1 MYNRNK
7 KRRIKWLPV
16 ALAMLCILAMIL
28 IAVMKRHTVE
38 TVYVEG
44 NQHYSQ
50 EEIKGFVMQGPL
62 GDNSLYLSLKYRNKG
77 IENIPF
83 VDVMDVDILSP
94 DTIKIIVYEKALA
107 GYVQYMDTYMY
118 FDKDGYVV
126 ECSDVKTEGIP
137 QITGLTFDYM
147 VLEEKLPVEDEAVFV
162 SVMNLT
168 KLLDK
173 YELEADNIFFHSSG
187 EITIYFGEIKAALG
201 DDSSQLENKM
211 MLLPQFLSKLE
222 GKKGTL
228 RMENLTQDRTDVS
241 FQLEE

>member
-1 MYNRNK
+1 MYNRK
-7 KRRIKWLPV
+7 KKKKTIGFLTAAV
-16 ALAMLCILAMIL
+16 LIGILTMIL
-28 IAVMKRHTVE
+28 FAVLGRYTVKN
-38 TVYVEG
+38 VYVEG
-44 NQHYSQ
+44 NLHYSQ
-50 EEIKGFVMQGPL
+50 EEIKAFVMQGPL

-77 IENIPF
+77 MENVPF

-94 DTIKIIVYEKALA
+94 DTIRITVYEKALA
-107 GYVQYMDTYMY
+107 GYVRYMDSYMY

-126 ECSDVKTEGIP
+126 ECSDVKTEGVP

-147 VLEEKLPVEDEAVFV
+147 VLEEKLPVEDEEVFD
-162 SVMNLT
+162 SIMNLT

-187 EITIYFGEIKAALG
+187 EITIYFGDIKAALG

-211 MLLPQFLSKLE
+211 MRLPTFLSKLE

-228 RMENLTQDRTDVS
+228 RMENLTEDRTDVS
-241 FQLEE
+241 FREEE

>member
-1 MYNRNK
+1 MYNKNK
-7 KRRIKWLPV
+7 KRKITWL
-16 ALAMLCILAMIL
+16 LAAVVLLCILAMIM
-28 IAVMKRHTVE
+28 IAVLQRHTVKN
-38 TVYVEG
+38 VYVEG
-44 NQHYSQ
+44 NLHYSR
-50 EEIKGFVMQGPL
+50 EEIKEFVMQGPL
-62 GDNSLYLSLKYRNKG
+62 GNNSLYLSFKYRNKG
-77 IENIPF
+77 IENVPF
-83 VDVMDVDILSP
+83 VDVMDVDILAP

-107 GYVQYMDTYMY
+107 GYVRYMDSCMY

-126 ECSDVKTEGIP
+126 ECSDVKTEGVP
-137 QITGLTFDYM
+137 QITGLSFDYM
-147 VLEEKLPVEDEAVFV
+147 VLGGKLPVEDEAVFDN
-162 SVMNLT
+162 VMNLT

-173 YELEADNIFFHSSG
+173 YELEADTIFFHSSG

>member
-107 GYVQYMDTYMY
+107 GYVKYMDTYMY

>member
-7 KRRIKWLPV
+7 KRRIKWLPM

-147 VLEEKLPVEDEAVFV
+147 VLEEKLPVEDEAVFA

>member
-7 KRRIKWLPV
+7 KRRIIWLSVV
-16 ALAMLCILAMIL
+16 AAALCILAMIL
-28 IAVMKRHTVE
+28 IALMKRYTVQS
-38 TVYVEG
+38 VYVEG
-44 NQHYSQ
+44 NEHYSQ
-50 EEIKGFVMQGPL
+50 EEIKEFVMQGPL
-62 GDNSLYLSLKYRNKG
+62 GNNSLYLSLKYRNKG

-107 GYVQYMDTYMY
+107 GYIQYMDSYMY

-126 ECSDVKTEGIP
+126 ECSDVKTEGVP

-147 VLEEKLPVEDEAVFV
+147 VLEEKLPVEDETVFDNI
-162 SVMNLT
+162 MNLT

-173 YELEADNIFFHSSG
+173 YKLEADIIFFHSSG
-187 EITIYFGEIKAALG
+187 EITIYFGDIKAALG

-241 FQLEE
+241 FQQEE

>member
-7 KRRIKWLPV
+7 KRRIIWLSVV
-16 ALAMLCILAMIL
+16 AAALCILAMIL
-28 IAVMKRHTVE
+28 IALMKRYTVQS
-38 TVYVEG
+38 VYVEG
-44 NQHYSQ
+44 NEHYSQ
-50 EEIKGFVMQGPL
+50 EEIKEFVMQGPL
-62 GDNSLYLSLKYRNKG
+62 GNNSLYLSLKYRNKG

-107 GYVQYMDTYMY
+107 GYIQYMDSYMY

-126 ECSDVKTEGIP
+126 ECSDVKTEGVP
-137 QITGLTFDYM
+137 QITGLSFDYM
-147 VLEEKLPVEDEAVFV
+147 VLGDKLPVEDGAVFDN
-162 SVMNLT
+162 VMNLT

-173 YELEADNIFFHSSG
+173 YELEADTIFFHSSG

-211 MLLPQFLSKLE
+211 MLLPQFLAKLE